1 MKISVI
7 VPVYNVQDYLK
18 KCAASIISQT
28 FKDMEIILVDDG
40 STDSSGQMCDEL
52 SEKDS
57 RIKVIHKKNGGLSDA
72 RNAGIDAASG
82 EFLFFVDSDDWIDT
96 DTLEL
101 LYETAMEEKAD
112 IVECSYRNIY
122 SDHIEEETANTNE
135 LIIGDSV
142 FALRGQVFWRYFKS
156 VAWNKLYSRKIFS
169 DGKRYPV
176 GCYHEDEYFT
186 HKAFCAAEKLVY
198 IDISKYNYVRERSG
212 SITDKVTSK
221 ILDGCYALQ
230 ERIHYVQELQ
240 LDEVLVDIQNAYC
253 WILFDRMYQCYEAGV
268 NDTKMQQ
275 FMKELKEQE
284 NTILKWSISKEHKKR
299 YQVLCD
305 SYELFAKTYNSQEEF
320 DKIILSS

>member
-1 MKISVI
+1 
-7 VPVYNVQDYLK
+7 
-18 KCAASIISQT
+18 
-28 FKDMEIILVDDG
+28 
-40 STDSSGQMCDEL
+40 
-52 SEKDS
+52 
-57 RIKVIHKKNGGLSDA
+57 
-72 RNAGIDAASG
+72 
-82 EFLFFVDSDDWIDT
+82 
-96 DTLEL
+96 
-101 LYETAMEEKAD
+101 MEEKAD

-176 GCYHEDEYFT
+176 GRYHEDEYFT

-253 WILFDRMYQCYEAGV
+253 RILFDQIYRCYEAGV
-268 NDTKMQQ
+268 NDKKIQQ

-284 NTILKWSISKEHKKR
+284 RIVLEWDILEENKKR
-299 YQVLCD
+299 YQLLCN
-305 SYELFAKTYNSQEEF
+305 SYERFAKTY
-320 DKIILSS
+320 KKLY